1 MTYLKE
7 AHRMALKPYIPVVAM
22 IGLVIFFIWGW
33 LDTFQHSWL
42 IFIVVGI
49 AIVFM
54 SIYDKEHSKG
64 NE

>member
-1 MTYLKE
+1 
-7 AHRMALKPYIPVVAM
+7 MALKPYIPVVAM

-49 AIVFM
+49 AIVFI